1 MKMCDQAVFCFLT
14 ATEKYIIIIIII
26 IVIII
31 IIIIII
37 YYYYIIIFLFQV
49 NENGIFLL

>member
-14 ATEKYIIIIIII
+14 ATEKYIIIN
-26 IVIII
+26 III

-37 YYYYIIIFLFQV
+37 IITALPVDWVSSLHAFAP
-49 NENGIFLL
+49 